1 MLPEPAGFVNTSIL
15 IERYIDAVID
25 RDCQG
30 AADMRAACAALCFN
44 DVFEPAHR
52 MHPIQPRQSV
62 DPRHRISRPVF
73 AARRWICA
81 VLLVVGIGDA
91 SARDVYRWVDA
102 HGVAHYTDRQP
113 AGQLASHMAVTV
125 IPVQAEVTAVAR
137 LQVESED
144 NHYNA
149 VVSNTLAGPVEV
161 ELHAI
166 NASNITSTPSLPLH
180 MVLKP
185 YARVTLAQLGLVDPA
200 QSGGFQLQ
208 LAAVPGDPNAQAR
221 PVTYLLPVDT
231 GSWRIDQGWHGAFSH
246 NDAQSGYAIDISV
259 DEGTPVLAARDGM
272 VMQVESDFDK
282 AGLNREKYAERAN
295 VIRILHADGTMAVY
309 AHLKLDGAL
318 VRPGQYVV
326 AGQRIGYSGNTGF
339 SSGPHLHF
347 AVQVNRGIDLE
358 SVPFQMRSPSGAV
371 AIPGAR

>member
-1 MLPEPAGFVNTSIL
+1 MYPI
-15 IERYIDAVID
+15 
-25 RDCQG
+25 
-30 AADMRAACAALCFN
+30 
-44 DVFEPAHR
+44 HR
-52 MHPIQPRQSV
+52 QQTE
-62 DPRHRISRPVF
+62 DFRHRFPRRAF
-73 AARRWICA
+73 AARGWVCLA
-81 VLLVVGIGDA
+81 LLVAAIGDA

-102 HGVAHYTDRQP
+102 HGVAHYTDRPP
-113 AGQLASHMAVTV
+113 AGQLASRVAVTV
-125 IPVQAEVTAVAR
+125 IPVQAEVTAIAR
-137 LQVESED
+137 MQVESEN

-149 VVSNTLAGPVEV
+149 VVSNTLAGPIEV

-166 NASNITSTPSLPLH
+166 NANNITSTPSLPLH

-208 LAAVPGDPNAQAR
+208 LAAVPGDPNARAQ
-221 PVTYLLPVDT
+221 PVTYLLPVET
-231 GSWRIDQGWHGAFSH
+231 GSWHIDQGWHGSFSH
-246 NDAQSGYAIDISV
+246 NDAQSNYAIDISV

-282 AGLNREKYAERAN
+282 AGLNREKFAERAN
-295 VIRILHADGTMAVY
+295 VIRILHGDGSMAVY

-347 AVQVNRGIDLE
+347 AVQVNRGVDLE